1 MIPADIREQQAC
13 DCLEAAERH
22 RVNLLAVACR
32 LAGSAE
38 GGMDLFQ
45 QTVLNCHDAI
55 QRNGFAGGRYEFY
68 LLASIKNLSY
78 KETKA
83 RRRTVLWDFSADSEG
98 YYESGNAK
106 TQAAVRGSQVAPPE
120 PELDEQA
127 QLAEQVMREAKEVFS
142 ANDRVVL
149 RLHADGLNA
158 RQIAEA
164 LGGGDRTWMHR
175 RITSLKDYLRQ
186 QFLQSWQALGD

>member
-1 MIPADIREQQAC
+1 MIPADIREQQAY

-22 RVNLLAVACR
+22 RVSLLAVATR
-32 LAGSAE
+32 LAGSTE

-45 QTVLNCHDAI
+45 QTCLNCHDAI

-68 LLASIKNLSY
+68 LLTSIKNLHY
-78 KETKA
+78 KEAKE
-83 RRRTVLWDFSADSEG
+83 RQRMVRWDFSADSDA

-106 TQAAVRGSQVAPPE
+106 TQAVVTAARLTPPE
-120 PELDEQA
+120 PELDERA
-127 QLAEQVMREAKEVFS
+127 ELAEQVMSEVKEVFS

-175 RITSLKDYLRQ
+175 RIKKLKDYLRQ
-186 QFLQSWQALGD
+186 QFLQSWQALGE